1 MQDCTHL
8 SRFALV
14 STVFPMQKRKKVHR
28 LLYHN
33 LCTNVAAGEGFERRF
48 RTAHEPDVSTRSPLA
63 RQPLGNDIVRVRIPL
78 PKQKDG
84 LTGRLLF

>member
-14 STVFPMQKRKKVHR
+14 STVFSGQICKKVHR

-33 LCTNVAAGEGFERRF
+33 LCTNVPKYA
-48 RTAHEPDVSTRSPLA
+48 
-63 RQPLGNDIVRVRIPL
+63 QRV
-78 PKQKDG
+78 QN
-84 LTGRLLF
+84 

>member
-33 LCTNVAAGEGFERRF
+33 LCTNVRQDTGNHTNRRF
-48 RTAHEPDVSTRSPLA
+48 LPPSGGGCKVGADYENHLA
-63 RQPLGNDIVRVRIPL
+63 SSFFAEYIQLGVVVVL
-78 PKQKDG
+78 Q
-84 LTGRLLF
+84 LC

>member
-28 LLYHN
+28 LLYHS
-33 LCTNVAAGEGFERRF
+33 LCTNVPCAAEK
-48 RTAHEPDVSTRSPLA
+48 
-63 RQPLGNDIVRVRIPL
+63 DIRAENPFVLRIENL
-78 PKQKDG
+78 
-84 LTGRLLF
+84 

>member
-33 LCTNVAAGEGFERRF
+33 LCTNVAKDCYFNKKEA
-48 RTAHEPDVSTRSPLA
+48 
-63 RQPLGNDIVRVRIPL
+63 IVNCCLDQQLKTCYYR
-78 PKQKDG
+78 KEM
-84 LTGRLLF
+84 